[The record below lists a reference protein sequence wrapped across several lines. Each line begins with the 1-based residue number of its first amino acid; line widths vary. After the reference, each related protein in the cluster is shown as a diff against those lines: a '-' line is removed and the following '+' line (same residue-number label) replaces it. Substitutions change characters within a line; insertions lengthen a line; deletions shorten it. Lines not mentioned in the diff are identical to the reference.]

1 MSIALA
7 ARLLHATDGLSRLL
21 CDIER
26 LGFELQT
33 LVMKADGVVEISIQ
47 GECLSLNNLRARFER
62 HPSVVDVSVSPSH
75 G

>member
-1 MSIALA
+1 MPIALA

-33 LVMKADGVVEISIQ
+33 VGMTADGVVEISIL

-62 HPSVVDVSVSPSH
+62 HPSVVDVSVTPTH